1 MNLKRDIESLLFVA
15 AKPLT
20 LKKLAELTGRQPE
33 AVAGAVSELRLE
45 YNRDEKGV
53 QIQQHGQ
60 QVHMVSSPLAAN
72 VVTAFVKDEQSG
84 ELTDPAIETLTIIA
98 YRGPMTKS
106 ELDQIRGVNC
116 SLILRHLMIQ
126 GLVEASEDRAKMIT
140 RYSVTLDF
148 LRFLGV
154 RSVDEL
160 PDYRQLRHDEN
171 LRELLLAEPT
181 AETPIEPQAA
191 GETARVE

>member
-20 LKKLAELTGRQPE
+20 LKKIAELTGGQPE
-33 AVAGAVSELRLE
+33 AVAAAVGELRLE

-60 QVHMVSSPLAAN
+60 QVQMVSSPLAAK
-72 VVTAFVKDEQSG
+72 VVAAFVKDEESG

-116 SLILRHLMIQ
+116 SLILRHLMMK
-126 GLVEASEDRAKMIT
+126 GLVEASEDRAKMMT

-160 PDYRQLRHDEN
+160 PDYRPLRNDEN
-171 LRELLLAEPT
+171 LRQLLAVEPT
-181 AETPIEPQAA
+181 AATPVEPPVA